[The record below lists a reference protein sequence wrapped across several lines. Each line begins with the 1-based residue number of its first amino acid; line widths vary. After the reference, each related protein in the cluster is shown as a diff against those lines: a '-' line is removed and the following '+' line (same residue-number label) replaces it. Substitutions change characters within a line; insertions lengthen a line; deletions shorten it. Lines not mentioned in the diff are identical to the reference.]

1 MKRNRSCGRI
11 AVKVQ
16 QVIDC
21 LGAYV
26 LNLFESYTD
35 SWLSS
40 AYKAMLAHLI
50 AGLRVT
56 ICKKKQK
63 KTHPPSTANMTR
75 TRLLPRT

>member
-21 LGAYV
+21 LDAYIHKISE
-26 LNLFESYTD
+26 LYTD

-56 ICKKKQK
+56 ICKKTILLVQQ
-63 KTHPPSTANMTR
+63 TWLFIP
-75 TRLLPRT
+75 LLPRT